1 VLVRL
6 RSGIAPLLALCSLV
20 VACSGSGGDAAPAAN
35 AATPNAPGASGAKG
49 PEGAAPGAPGA
60 PRGGPP
66 AIVLAASDV
75 QTVTRGKI
83 EAAVPVTG
91 DLKPIEEVN
100 VRARLEGDLVGVYV
114 REGERVRAGQ
124 LLARFED
131 SEQASNR
138 ASAEADRA
146 AAKSDLTTAEWNAEQ
161 AESLFKAGAIAEFE
175 VRTARQSVEASRA
188 RLAAAEARVRSTSS
202 FERDTRV
209 LAPTSGVIE
218 TRLVENGEHVAR
230 GASMFTLVRSD
241 VLELAAS
248 VPARLATGIR
258 PQQAVRF
265 IAAGRALEGRVARVS
280 PTINPANRSLTVYV
294 QVPNADGTLRGNT
307 LATGRIIG
315 RSIPD
320 ALLVPTSALRQA
332 PNGGAPFVYR
342 VAKGVIE
349 HVDIQLGVVD
359 DDAGTAEVLEGLAE
373 GDQIVVGNV
382 GTVGRGMKVQIVTGE
397 NQRATR

>member
-1 VLVRL
+1 M
-6 RSGIAPLLALCSLV
+6 ALCSLV
-20 VACSGSGGDAAPAAN
+20 AACSGPGGDAAPAAN
-35 AATPNAPGASGAKG
+35 AATPNAAGTSADKG
-49 PEGAAPGAPGA
+49 PAGGAGGAPAAPGAPGA
-60 PRGGPP
+60 QRGGPP
-66 AIVLAASDV
+66 SVVLAASDV
-75 QTVTRGKI
+75 QTVKRGKI

-114 REGERVRAGQ
+114 REGERVRNGQ

-161 AESLFKAGAIAEFE
+161 AESLFKAGAIAELE

-209 LAPTSGVIE
+209 VAPTSGVIE
-218 TRLVENGEHVAR
+218 ARLVENGEHVAR

-248 VPARLATGIR
+248 VPARLAGEIR

-265 IAAGRALEGRVARVS
+265 IAAGRTLEGRVARVS

-294 QVPNADGTLRGNT
+294 QVPNADGSLKGNT

-315 RSIPD
+315 RTIPD
-320 ALLVPTSALRQA
+320 ALLIPTTALRQ
-332 PNGGAPFVYR
+332 PPSGGMPFVYR
-342 VAKGVIE
+342 VANGVIE
-349 HVDIQLGVVD
+349 HVDVQLGVVD
-359 DDAGTAEVLEGLAE
+359 DDAGTAEVLEGLAQ